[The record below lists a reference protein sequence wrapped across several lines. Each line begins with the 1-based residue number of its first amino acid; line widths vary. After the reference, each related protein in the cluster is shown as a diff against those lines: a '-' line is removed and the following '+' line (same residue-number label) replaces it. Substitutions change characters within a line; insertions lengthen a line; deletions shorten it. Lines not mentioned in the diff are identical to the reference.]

1 VAGSHLALAAIDGVR
16 AMAKK
21 ASKMTAAEIAQ
32 EMQKRADGLDHL
44 RARAELERRRSRYM
58 MISAIATSISATGAA
73 IAAIV
78 ATVVSYRGCR

>member
-1 VAGSHLALAAIDGVR
+1 
-16 AMAKK
+16 
-21 ASKMTAAEIAQ
+21 
-32 EMQKRADGLDHL
+32 
-44 RARAELERRRSRYM
+44 LERRRSRYM